1 MEEKKHAK
9 RNRNIILVAVIIIV
23 VALVLR
29 TWYYRD
35 YYLFKGLIQSDRF
48 DAIIAEQILENPKFW
63 TDEDGELK
71 NILEGT
77 KFKRTADNNVPEL
90 KEKDLMIKVHLKAD
104 SIHGS
109 EKYNVIV
116 SKEFGVT
123 AYKKNEKAI
132 ELYIAQDC
140 SELLAW
146 YDEHCE

>member
-77 KFKRTADNNVPEL
+77 KFKSMRLDLRMLCL
-90 KEKDLMIKVHLKAD
+90 KVQK
-104 SIHGS
+104 SNS
-109 EKYNVIV
+109 Y
-116 SKEFGVT
+116 
-123 AYKKNEKAI
+123 Y
-132 ELYIAQDC
+132 
-140 SELLAW
+140 
-146 YDEHCE
+146 